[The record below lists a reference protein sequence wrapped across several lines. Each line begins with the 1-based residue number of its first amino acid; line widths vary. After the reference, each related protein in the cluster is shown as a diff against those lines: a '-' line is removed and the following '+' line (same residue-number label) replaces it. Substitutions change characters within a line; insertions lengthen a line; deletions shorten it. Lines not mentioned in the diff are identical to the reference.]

1 MLNSKIGFKLTFG
14 VVLTVLIAIGIFAY
28 FNIRSENK
36 SLLMEVERHASQFS
50 EHLKSDMNYDM
61 LHQDRSR
68 IRDGIRR
75 IGKQKS
81 VDHIRV
87 FNKPGE
93 IVYSSDPS
101 EVGKVVDMNTDIC
114 SSCHGEGIPRD
125 TLESQERMRIF
136 RTDEDSPRML
146 GIINPVY
153 NEKTCWTADC
163 HAHPPSKTVL
173 GMLDVTLPLTEV
185 DRNIFRS
192 QIAVVVLAISV
203 ILILSLIVGL
213 LVRWWIDR
221 PVQELLKA
229 MKHVSGGNLA
239 YRVDVTSD
247 DELGMLAKSFNNM
260 TENLAQARLQLF
272 QSDKLASLGRLAAGV
287 AHEINNPLTAVLT
300 NSSYLLKRSQGQSEV
315 VDDLNVIVSETI
327 RCREIVKSLLDFA
340 RQTTPKKRKADI
352 NQIIHRAATVIENQL
367 TIGRVELVMDLD
379 DSLPMVTVDANQ
391 IQQVFIN
398 LMANASD
405 AIGEDSGTITITSKA
420 ISLSPTGVLQIKR
433 ALCRKRHDLVDRK
446 VQIDG
451 KPAISM
457 RYRKDKETGLI
468 YLNPMYGST
477 EHRLNGM
484 PAMGED
490 VDLMCPDCSASL
502 LAEGELCPKCGS
514 PAYAFE
520 VPLKGLVRGCLKEG
534 CGWHRWR
541 QVDSDWNDEFVEV
554 RVTDNGCGIP
564 KSQLPKLFE
573 PFATTKGQKGTG
585 LGLAVTWGIIDN
597 HNGTITVES
606 EVGVGTVFIIRIPVG
621 S

>member
-1 MLNSKIGFKLTFG
+1 MLNSKIGLKLTFG

-28 FNIRSENK
+28 FNIQSENK
-36 SLLMEVERHASQFS
+36 SLLMEVERHANQFS
-50 EHLKSDMNYDM
+50 EHLKADMGYDM
-61 LHQDRSR
+61 LHQDRKR
-68 IRDGIRR
+68 IREGIQR
-75 IGKQKS
+75 IGQQDA

-93 IVYSSDPS
+93 IVYSSDPN
-101 EVGKVVDMNTDIC
+101 EIGTVVNMNADVC
-114 SSCHGEGIPRD
+114 NRCHGEGV
-125 TLESQERMRIF
+125 TLSSLEGQARMRIF
-136 RTDEDSPRML
+136 HSDEDSTRML

-153 NEKTCWTADC
+153 NEASCWTADC
-163 HAHPPSKTVL
+163 HAHPSSQAVL
-173 GMLDVTLPLTEV
+173 GMLDVILPLTEV
-185 DRNIFRS
+185 DRNIRRS

-203 ILILSLIVGL
+203 ILILSLIVGFM
-213 LVRWWIDR
+213 VRWWIDR

-239 YRVDVTSD
+239 YRVEVTRN
-247 DELGMLAKSFNNM
+247 DELAMLAKSFNNM

-300 NSSYLLKRSQGQSEV
+300 NSSYLLKRSQKQPEV
-315 VDDLNVIVSETI
+315 VDDLKIIVSETI

-340 RQTTPKKRKADI
+340 RQTTPKKRKADV
-352 NQIIHRAATVIENQL
+352 NEIIHRAVTVLENQL
-367 TIGRVELVMDLD
+367 SIGRIELIMDLD
-379 DSLPMVTVDANQ
+379 DSLPKVTVDANQ

-398 LMANASD
+398 LIANASD
-405 AIGEDSGTITITSKA
+405 AIGKDSGTIKITSKT
-420 ISLSPTGVLQIKR
+420 INLSAKGVLQIKR

-446 VQIDG
+446 VQIDA

-457 RYRKDKETGLI
+457 RYRKKKDTGLI
-468 YLNPMYGST
+468 HLNPMYGSN

-484 PAMGED
+484 PAIEEGVE
-490 VDLMCPDCSASL
+490 LQCPDCSTSL
-502 LAEGELCPKCGS
+502 MAEGELCPKCNA
-514 PAYAFE
+514 PIYAFE
-520 VPLKGLVRGCLKEG
+520 VPLKGLVRGCLRDG
-534 CGWHRWR
+534 CGWHRWE
-541 QVDSDWNDEFVEV
+541 QVDSGWNDEYVEV
-554 RVTDNGCGIP
+554 RVTDDGSGIP

-585 LGLAVTWGIIDN
+585 LGLAVTWGIVDN

-606 EVGVGTVFIIRIPVG
+606 EVGVGSSFIIRIPVG